1 MTDLATSIEQTH
13 AAAIA
18 NQPPAPDPIRIDLTQ
33 TRRNAKVGTVF
44 HAWWEDSDMWDG
56 WAMYD
61 NLQDALQGAASDYV
75 GEEYGHQDDPEE
87 RYDGILEWHFK
98 YGSWRLTDEGTDTG
112 VQVTETAVYAARTGQ
127 EA

>member
-1 MTDLATSIEQTH
+1 MTDLATSIEQAH

-18 NQPPAPDPIRIDLTQ
+18 NQPPALDPIRIDLAQ
-33 TRRNAKVGTVF
+33 TRRNVKVGTVF

-75 GEEYGHQDDPEE
+75 GEEYGHKDDPKE

-98 YGSWRLTDEGTDTG
+98 YGSWRLSDEGTDTG
-112 VQVTETAVYAARTGQ
+112 VQVTETAVYAARTVQ